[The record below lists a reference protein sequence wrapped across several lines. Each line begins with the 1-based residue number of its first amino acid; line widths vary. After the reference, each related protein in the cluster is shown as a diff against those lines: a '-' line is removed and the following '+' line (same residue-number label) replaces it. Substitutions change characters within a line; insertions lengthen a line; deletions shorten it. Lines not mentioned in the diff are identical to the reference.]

1 MVSYCFMAC
10 RSQTISELKYQLLVW
25 HGLPK
30 VMGVVGWFP
39 SEGRSLMTL
48 QNSDVFL
55 FDSLDSNTNELEPLK
70 HLHFATWLKLIF
82 SFKWKLDMILS
93 NCYAWQCLNFDENKL
108 SSCSFGT
115 SWYGWHRI
123 LKAITK
129 PLSLNPKWIKF
140 ITFID
145 FVTTKQQ
152 TDTNTKAPFI

>member
-1 MVSYCFMAC
+1 MAC

-82 SFKWKLDMILS
+82 SFK
-93 NCYAWQCLNFDENKL
+93 
-108 SSCSFGT
+108 
-115 SWYGWHRI
+115 
-123 LKAITK
+123 
-129 PLSLNPKWIKF
+129 
-140 ITFID
+140 
-145 FVTTKQQ
+145 
-152 TDTNTKAPFI
+152 